1 MSKEKDN
8 LTFRYKFSFE
18 NGVSKEFVVV
28 LDGKTLHILA
38 NPNPPAPADWT
49 QLNYNKC
56 PNCPLDEKKH
66 PQCPIAANLVDV
78 VNFFKDLVSYEK
90 TYMMIE
96 SGNRNFIGKVSLQEG
111 IKSLVGVYM
120 VTSGCPVMDHL
131 RPMLRVHLPFPN
143 MEESVYRLISMYL
156 MAQYFLFREGKKP
169 DWELRKLLSLCNEV
183 QTVNRSF
190 FKRLRGLKVKDASLN
205 ALVALD
211 SIAAYTASFLED
223 NNLED
228 MRNLFRV
235 YLEDHASK

>member
-1 MSKEKDN
+1 MSKNNEN
-8 LTFRYKFSFE
+8 LTIRYKFSFE
-18 NGVSKEFVVV
+18 NGLTKEFVVT
-28 LDGKTLHILA
+28 LDGKTLHILS
-38 NPNPPAPADWT
+38 NPQATPPAEWT
-49 QLNYNKC
+49 LLQFNKC
-56 PNCPLDEKKH
+56 PNCPLDEKKY
-66 PQCPIAANLVDV
+66 PQCPIAANMVDV

-120 VTSGCPVMDHL
+120 VTSGCPIMDHL

-156 MAQYFLFREGKKP
+156 LAQYFVFREGKRP
-169 DWELRKLLSLCNEV
+169 DWEMRKLLSLCNEI

-223 NNLED
+223 NNLDD
-228 MRNLFRV
+228 MKSLFKV
-235 YLEDHASK
+235 YLDRRVE

>member
-1 MSKEKDN
+1 MAKANEN

-18 NGVSKEFVVV
+18 NGLTKEFVVN
-28 LDGKTLHILA
+28 LEGKTLHILGS
-38 NPNPPAPADWT
+38 PQPSPSEEWT
-49 QLNYNKC
+49 QLQYNKC
-56 PNCPLDEKKH
+56 PNCPLDETKH
-66 PQCPIAANLVDV
+66 THCPIAVNLVEV
-78 VNFFKDLVSYEK
+78 VNFFRDLVSYEK

-156 MAQYFLFREGKKP
+156 LAQYFLLKDGQKP
-169 DWELRKLLSLCNEV
+169 DWEMRKLLSLCNEI

-228 MRNLFRV
+228 MKSLFQV
-235 YLEDHASK
+235 YLDSRVE

>member
-1 MSKEKDN
+1 MSKSREN

-18 NGVSKEFVVV
+18 NGVTKEFVVV

-38 NPNPPAPADWT
+38 NPNPEPAEWT
-49 QLNYNKC
+49 VLNYHKC
-56 PNCPLDEKKH
+56 PNCPLDEKTH
-66 PQCPIAANLVDV
+66 QQCQIASNLVDV

-156 MAQYFLFREGKKP
+156 
-169 DWELRKLLSLCNEV
+169 
-183 QTVNRSF
+183 
-190 FKRLRGLKVKDASLN
+190 
-205 ALVALD
+205 
-211 SIAAYTASFLED
+211 
-223 NNLED
+223 
-228 MRNLFRV
+228 
-235 YLEDHASK
+235 